1 MGDRIRTFSSRTIA
15 YFNKCSE
22 QDNYKERVELQDS
35 SLFEREKVLRESSEV
50 FYDNIHFKPRGTS
63 ILLGQ
68 IKHSL
73 RKAFGMLP
81 KSKSKSRTANYNQF
95 D

>member
-1 MGDRIRTFSSRTIA
+1 M
-15 YFNKCSE
+15 
-22 QDNYKERVELQDS
+22 ELQDS
-35 SLFEREKVLRESSEV
+35 SLFDRERVLRESSEV
-50 FYDNIHFKPRGTS
+50 FYDNIHFKSRGTS

-81 KSKSKSRTANYNQF
+81 KGKSRTANYNQF
-95 D
+95 GSF